1 MKLENNLLLTNL
13 NVVYASFITQTSQLV
28 HSILT
33 DLFFISIGSLVE
45 LAWAGQRVDL
55 DINYSNMIE
64 R

>member
-28 HSILT
+28 HLILT

-45 LAWAGQRVDL
+45 LA
-55 DINYSNMIE
+55 
-64 R
+64 